1 MSKTF
6 RARRT
11 SKWDDDYIGNDYHN
25 RHKVNKFKRIRE
37 NRKIRYLEEKLQY
50 ANDEDVSKNLK
61 Y

>member
-6 RARRT
+6 IARRT
-11 SKWDDDYIGNDYHN
+11 SKWDDDYNGNDYHN